1 MFVSHMNHG
10 RGFLRGMMY
19 STALLFTV
27 TAVPALACSITVGT
41 DKWASVNGLTEA
53 DAVEGQRYQGLCGL
67 VAPVSAPAYAVD
79 DNPVDETL
87 FIGRFWFF
95 VGNLTSAAGN
105 SVTMYSLL
113 NGTTSQ
119 MDLVVQNSGGNLQL
133 VAETPGGN
141 STPITIANTA
151 PYAGWHVVDF
161 TYQQSDSGAGS
172 VTVQLDKGASQ
183 QVTGLTNSP
192 ITDAWLG
199 VVSASGASGTMRF
212 DSYVSQRSGV
222 ITPLV
227 KCDANDDG
235 NVDPGDV
242 LRANAEV
249 ADLLPPPGLADGQP
263 DCNGDGSV
271 NPGDVLYINAIVNN
285 LVADPNASN

>member
-1 MFVSHMNHG
+1 
-10 RGFLRGMMY
+10 MMY

-27 TAVPALACSITVGT
+27 TAAPALACSITVGT
-41 DKWASVNGLTEA
+41 DKWASVNGLTEN

-67 VAPVSAPAYAVD
+67 VAPVSGTPAYAVD

-95 VGNLTSAAGN
+95 VGNLTSTAGN

-141 STPITIANTA
+141 STPIPISSMV

-199 VVSASGASGTMRF
+199 VVDASGASGTMRF
-212 DSYVSQRSGV
+212 DSYMSQRSGE
-222 ITPLV
+222 IADLLQ
-227 KCDANDDG
+227 CDANDDG
-235 NVDPGDV
+235 GVGLPDINALVDDIT
-242 LRANAEV
+242 AV
-249 ADLLPPPGLADGQP
+249 ALATGTP
-263 DCNGDGSV
+263 DCNGDGGIGIPDISRTV
-271 NPGDVLYINAIVNN
+271 DVITG
-285 LVADPNASN
+285 S

>member
-27 TAVPALACSITVGT
+27 TAAPALACSITVGT
-41 DKWASVNGLTEA
+41 DKWASVNGLTEGNA
-53 DAVEGQRYQGLCGL
+53 NEDVRYEGLCSL
-67 VAPVSAPAYAVD
+67 ATPVGGPAYAVD

-141 STPITIANTA
+141 STPITIDSSVA
-151 PYAGWHVVDF
+151 PYQGWHVVDF

-172 VTVQLDKGASQ
+172 VDVQLDKGASQ

-199 VVSASGASGTMRF
+199 VISSGGASGTMRF
-212 DSYVSQRSGV
+212 DSYVSQRSGA
-222 ITPLV
+222 IEALV
-227 KCDANDDG
+227 PCDADG
-235 NVDPGDV
+235 TRELNGLDTRL
-242 LRANAEV
+242 LRRELA
-249 ADLLPPPGLADGQP
+249 GLEDATGTP
-263 DCNGDGSV
+263 DCDGSGGL
-271 NPGDVLYINAIVNN
+271 NGLDTRRLRRILAG
-285 LVADPNASN
+285 LE